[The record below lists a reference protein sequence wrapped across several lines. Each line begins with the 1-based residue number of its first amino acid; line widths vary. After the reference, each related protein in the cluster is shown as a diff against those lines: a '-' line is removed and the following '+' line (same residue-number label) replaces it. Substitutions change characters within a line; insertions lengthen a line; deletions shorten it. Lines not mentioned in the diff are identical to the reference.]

1 MSVRWELAKRND
13 FCSGGKELEKAK
25 VCLCEL
31 LRSSESSLASFCQLR
46 VTIQVG
52 TAAMI
57 TIQPLSLDK
66 FLIFLPLCFCYEQTY
81 SKKVE
86 SSLSKGD

>member
-1 MSVRWELAKRND
+1 MYSLSQSRLRNKKKLSQRGQQFWPPDSSKNVVSVRWELAKRND

-52 TAAMI
+52 SDDNNTAFI
-57 TIQPLSLDK
+57 S
-66 FLIFLPLCFCYEQTY
+66 
-81 SKKVE
+81 
-86 SSLSKGD
+86 